1 MRNPDCIQTDM
12 GGLAAEY
19 MRDMFTV
26 RASLASDSQYRG
38 SEDHLKLI
46 ERMSR
51 ISDKND
57 VLRDEMS
64 AAGGTVPSS
73 LSTMPDP
80 DIFDTTPRDGGA
92 AAQSAPDEPVAA
104 DASADQ

>member
-19 MRDMFTV
+19 MRDMFVV

-51 ISDKND
+51 TSDKND

-73 LSTMPDP
+73 LSTMPV
-80 DIFDTTPRDGGA
+80 GA
-92 AAQSAPDEPVAA
+92 RLMIKSSIIAVSSVELATRRP
-104 DASADQ
+104 